1 MTEGNYQVLARKYRS
16 QRFSELIGQDTLV
29 QTLTNAIKNGKVPH
43 AFILTGI
50 RGVGKTST
58 ARLIAKSLNCI
69 GIDGNGKETI
79 EPCLNCPHC
88 KAIANSI
95 DQDVIEFDAASHTGV
110 NDIRDII
117 DNIDYPPVDSR
128 YKIYIIDEVHMLS
141 NSAFNALLKTL
152 EEPPAHVKFIFAT
165 TEIKKVPITIL
176 SRCIRFDLNRVDK
189 NVISQHLIDIS
200 KKEGYE
206 LSKNSADL
214 ISYSSEGSVRDSLSI
229 LDRVISFNNFDTKI
243 DDDIVENIL
252 NLNNRK
258 NYYILYEYL
267 ISFDVQNTMREFE
280 KIYLSISSSN
290 EFVEELM
297 FITHKILLRKNKLRI
312 DNVSGFEIEF
322 IENIHN
328 RVNYSVLFRIWQFL
342 TKALQE
348 LKYVNND
355 KNFLEVLLLK
365 IIYGA
370 NIPEIND
377 IIKKLQNNLTN
388 ININKNPNC
397 NNELVNKILSKF
409 EGSKIN

>member
-1 MTEGNYQVLARKYRS
+1 MNNSYQVLARKYRS
-16 QRFSELIGQDTLV
+16 QKFSELIGQDTLV
-29 QTLTNAIKNGKVPH
+29 KTLTNAIKNNKVPH

-69 GIDGNGKETI
+69 GSDGNGKETT
-79 EPCLNCPHC
+79 EPCLSCTHC

-117 DNIDYPPVDSR
+117 DNINYPPVASR

-152 EEPPAHVKFIFAT
+152 EEPPSHVKFIFAT

-189 NVISQHLIDIS
+189 DIISQHLIDIS

-214 ISYSSEGSVRDSLSI
+214 IAYASEGSVRDSLSI
-229 LDRVISFNNFDTKI
+229 LDRVISFNNFNEKI
-243 DDDIVENIL
+243 DESIVENIL
-252 NLNNRK
+252 NIGNRK
-258 NYYILYEYL
+258 NYYTLYNNL
-267 ISFDVQNTMREFE
+267 INCDIQNTIKEFE
-280 KIYLSISSSN
+280 NIYLSISSST
-290 EFVEELM
+290 EFIEELM
-297 FITHKILLRKNKLRI
+297 LITHKILLKKNKL
-312 DNVSGFEIEF
+312 VV
-322 IENIHN
+322 ENISN
-328 RVNYSVLFRIWQFL
+328 FEVEWLDNNVEKVNFSILFRIWQFL
-342 TKALQE
+342 TKALQDV
-348 LKYVNND
+348 KYVNND
-355 KNFLEVLLLK
+355 KNFLEVMLLK

-377 IIKKLQNNLTN
+377 IIKKLQNNLSNGN
-388 ININKNPNC
+388 IKKDLD
-397 NNELVNKILSKF
+397 NNELVNKILNKF

>member
-1 MTEGNYQVLARKYRS
+1 MESYQVLARKYRS
-16 QRFSELIGQDTLV
+16 QRFSELIGQEALV
-29 QTLTNAIKNGKVPH
+29 QTLTNAIKNNKVPH

-69 GIDGNGKETI
+69 GVDGNGKETI
-79 EPCLNCPHC
+79 EPCLVCSHC
-88 KAIANSI
+88 KAIANSV

-117 DNIDYPPVDSR
+117 DNINYPPVSSR

-176 SRCIRFDLNRVDK
+176 SRCIRFDLNRVSK
-189 NVISQHLIDIS
+189 EKISEHLMDIS

-214 ISYSSEGSVRDSLSI
+214 IAYASEGSVRDSLSI
-229 LDRVISFNNFDTKI
+229 LDRVISFNNYNSKI
-243 DDDIVENIL
+243 DDSIIENIL
-252 NLNNRK
+252 NLNK
-258 NYYILYEYL
+258 KKDYYELYHCL
-267 ISFDVQNTMREFE
+267 INCNVQKTIEKFE
-280 KIYLSISSSN
+280 NIYLSMSSSN
-290 EFVEELM
+290 EFLDELM
-297 FITHKILLRKNKLRI
+297 SITHKILLKKNNVVV
-312 DNVSGFEIEF
+312 DNISVFENEWLE
-322 IENIHN
+322 ENFNKIN
-328 RVNYSVLFRIWQFL
+328 FSVLFRIWQFL
-342 TKALQE
+342 TRGLQDI
-348 LKYVNND
+348 KYVNND

-365 IIYGA
+365 IMYGA

-388 ININKNPNC
+388 INIKKDLDKGE
-397 NNELVNKILSKF
+397 ELVNKILNKF